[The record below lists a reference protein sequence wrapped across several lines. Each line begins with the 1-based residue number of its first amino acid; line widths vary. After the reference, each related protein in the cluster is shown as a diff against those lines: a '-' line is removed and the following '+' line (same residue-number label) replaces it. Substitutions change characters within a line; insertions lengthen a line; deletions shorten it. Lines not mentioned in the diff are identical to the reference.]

1 MSSVPRPTLTQLTQ
15 PQPLNAALVSVDRP
29 WLDRAGLSA
38 SLICAIHCMLSP
50 FLLLLLPAAGTVWA
64 HPAVHWA
71 LAVLVVPLALW
82 VLVNGYRKHGNR
94 LTLVAA
100 TAGALLILAGLI
112 APMVYSQPLFHLNMP
127 TLGLFGDATPP
138 VASAGHT
145 DECCPSAVHDQQA
158 GTVAISF
165 PPGGLITL
173 VGSVL
178 LVLAHG
184 ANLVACRCF
193 GMNRG
198 GDCGGSACGCPA

>member
-1 MSSVPRPTLTQLTQ
+1 MSSAPSSSLTELTRPQS
-15 PQPLNAALVSVDRP
+15 PSVSAEDLDRP
-29 WLDRAGLSA
+29 WLDRVGLSA

-82 VLVNGYRKHGNR
+82 VLFNGYRKHGSR

-100 TAGALLILAGLI
+100 TVGAMLILAGLI
-112 APMVYSQPLFHLNMP
+112 APMIYSQALFNLNVP
-127 TLGLFGDATPP
+127 TLGLFADATPP
-138 VASAGHT
+138 LASAGHT
-145 DECCPSAVHDQQA
+145 DECCPSAVHDHQA
-158 GTVAISF
+158 GTIAMSF

-193 GMNRG
+193 SRKQGCEG
-198 GDCGGSACGCPA
+198 AGTSCGCPA

>member
-1 MSSVPRPTLTQLTQ
+1 MSSAPSSSLTELTRPQS
-15 PQPLNAALVSVDRP
+15 PGVSADNVDRP
-29 WLDRAGLSA
+29 WLDRVGLSA

-50 FLLLLLPAAGTVWA
+50 FLLLLLPAAGTIWA

-71 LAVLVVPLALW
+71 LALMVVPLAMW
-82 VLVNGYRKHGNR
+82 VLLNGYRKHGSR

-112 APMVYSQPLFHLNMP
+112 APMIYSQPLFHLNVP

-138 VASAGHT
+138 FASAGHT
-145 DECCPSAVHDQQA
+145 DECCPSAVHDHQA
-158 GTVAISF
+158 GTVAMSF

-173 VGSVL
+173 VGSVV
-178 LVLAHG
+178 LVIAHG

-193 GMNRG
+193 RKNSG
-198 GDCGGSACGCPA
+198 GDCGESACGCPA